1 MSQAMRLRTAAT
13 VRGYLGTANPPQLA
27 WRYAPIPLSKTMCRN
42 RATRE
47 QQQQRTP
54 AAAVTQAGVVLMLLL
69 RLGEGSREAP
79 KAALRPLASQQQR
92 QASGALP
99 AATPVRMW
107 QSVGSLQEAPKWSKV
122 LPKAWSAGARQCQQR
137 LCSSCSVGCSR
148 IAYRLCTR
156 AAKAAA
162 AAAADLAG
170 SPQCSRWSWQDS
182 HRAVLL
188 LFGVGLVLL
197 VMPAA
202 VQQQQQGFR

>member
-1 MSQAMRLRTAAT
+1 
-13 VRGYLGTANPPQLA
+13 
-27 WRYAPIPLSKTMCRN
+27 MCRN

-54 AAAVTQAGVVLMLLL
+54 AAAVTQAGVVLLLL
-69 RLGEGSREAP
+69 LGEGSREAP
-79 KAALRPLASQQQR
+79 KAALRPLAFQQQR
-92 QASGALP
+92 QASAALP
-99 AATPVRMW
+99 TATPVRMW
-107 QSVGSLQEAPKWSKV
+107 QLVGSLQEAPKWSKV
-122 LPKAWSAGARQCQQR
+122 SHKAWSAGARQCQQR

-170 SPQCSRWSWQDS
+170 SPQCSRCSWQDS